1 MRIKVALLVLAL
13 LVADGPALARAAR
26 RQAARPQPIAFIGV
40 NVVPMDRERVIENQ
54 TVIVRGDRI
63 AELGPRARIK
73 VPADALRV
81 EAQGKYLM
89 PGLAEMHGH
98 LPHPNQGEAVT
109 ASFLVLFVA
118 NGVTTVRGMF
128 GFPNHPALRDRIA
141 RGEVFGPN
149 LIVAGPAMT
158 GQSVHSPEE
167 GARKVREYK
176 QAGFDLL
183 KIHEGLS
190 LATYDAIVKTATEV
204 GMPYGGHIPNEVGLL
219 HALKSGQ
226 ATVEHLDGYVE
237 ELEADD
243 SPVRRADP
251 ATHDAKFADYL
262 DARKIPALVA
272 ATRAAG
278 AWVVPT
284 MALWQTF
291 MGPEGVESLKQRP
304 ELKYM
309 PPPMVN
315 QWAQQRAGQLA
326 QGGDAK
332 QAGRVL
338 DLRNQVLKALQEGT
352 GKVLLGSDAP
362 QLFSVPG
369 FSLHREMQAMARAGL
384 TPYQVLAA
392 GTRNPAVYL
401 KAESEFGTV
410 EVGKR
415 ADLILIDDNPL
426 KDVANVA
433 KRSGVML
440 RGQWLPQEKLQRML
454 DDLAAAYA
462 GNK

>member
-1 MRIKVALLVLAL
+1 MRIKAALLALTLL
-13 LVADGPALARAAR
+13 LVNCIAFARDAET
-26 RQAARPQPIAFIGV
+26 QAATNQVVAFIGV

-63 AELGPRARIK
+63 AEIGPSAKIK

-81 EAQGKYLM
+81 EAKGKYLM

-109 ASFLVLFVA
+109 NSFLLLFVA

-128 GFPNHPALRDRIA
+128 GFPNHPALRDRIN
-141 RGEVFGPN
+141 RGEVFGPR
-149 LIVAGPAMT
+149 LYVAGPAMT
-158 GQSVHSPEE
+158 GQAVHSPEE
-167 GARKVREYK
+167 GAQKVREYK

-190 LATYDAIVKTATEV
+190 LATYDAIVRTATEV
-204 GMPYGGHIPNEVGLL
+204 GMPFGGHVPDEVGLL
-219 HALKSGQ
+219 HALKSRQ
-226 ATVEHLDGYVE
+226 STIEHLDGYVE
-237 ELEADD
+237 ELEAED
-243 SPVRRADP
+243 SPVRKADP
-251 ATHDAKFADYL
+251 KTHAEKFADYL
-262 DARKIPALVA
+262 DERKIPTLVA
-272 ATRAAG
+272 ATREAG

-291 MGPEGVESLKQRP
+291 MGSESVESLRQRP

-309 PPPMVN
+309 PPAMIN
-315 QWAQQRAGQLA
+315 QWVQQRRGQLM
-326 QGGDAK
+326 QNGDPK
-332 QAGRVL
+332 QDQRVL
-338 DLRNQVLKALQEGT
+338 DLRDKVLKALQAGT
-352 GKVLLGSDAP
+352 GRVMLGSDAP

-369 FSLHREMQAMARAGL
+369 FSLHREMAAMARAGL
-384 TPYQVLAA
+384 TPYEILAA

-401 KAESEFGTV
+401 KAESDFGTI
-410 EVGKR
+410 EAGKR

-426 KDVANVA
+426 KDVTNVA

-440 RGQWLPQEKLQRML
+440 RGQWLPEEKLRRML
-454 DDLAAAYA
+454 DDLAATYTSS
-462 GNK
+462 K

>member
-1 MRIKVALLVLAL
+1 MKIKAALLAL
-13 LVADGPALARAAR
+13 LLLFVNCLASARDNSPQGAKSQAVA
-26 RQAARPQPIAFIGV
+26 FVGV

-63 AELGPRARIK
+63 AEIGPAAKVK
-73 VPADALRV
+73 VPADAVRV
-81 EAQGKYLM
+81 EARGKYLM

-109 ASFLVLFVA
+109 NSFLLLFVA

-128 GFPNHPALRDRIA
+128 GFPNHPALRDRIN
-141 RGEVFGPN
+141 RGEVFGPK
-149 LIVAGPAMT
+149 LYVAGPAMT

-167 GARKVREYK
+167 GAQRVREYK

-190 LATYDAIVKTATEV
+190 QATYDAIVKTAKEV
-204 GMPYGGHIPNEVGLL
+204 GLPFGGHIPDDVGLL
-219 HALKSGQ
+219 YALKSGQ
-226 ATVEHLDGYVE
+226 STVEHLDGYVE
-237 ELEADD
+237 ELGTADN
-243 SPVRRADP
+243 
-251 ATHDAKFADYL
+251 L
-262 DARKIPALVA
+262 DEGRIPALVQ
-272 ATRAAG
+272 ATREAG

-291 MGPEGVESLKQRP
+291 MGTEAIESLKQRP
-304 ELKYM
+304 ELKYV
-309 PPPMVN
+309 PPAMVN
-315 QWAQQRAGQLA
+315 QWVQQRAGLA
-326 QGGDAK
+326 AQNPDAK
-332 QAGRVL
+332 QGQRVL
-338 DLRNQVLKALQEGT
+338 ELRDKILKALQEGT
-352 GKVLLGSDAP
+352 GKVMLGSDAP

-369 FSLHREMQAMARAGL
+369 FSLHREMLAMARAGL

-415 ADLILIDDNPL
+415 ADLILVDDNPL

-433 KRSGVML
+433 RRSGVVL
-440 RGQWLPQEKLQRML
+440 RGQWLPEAKLRKML
-454 DDLAAAYA
+454 DELAATYA
-462 GNK
+462 GAKM

>member
-1 MRIKVALLVLAL
+1 MKIKAALLALTLLAVNCL
-13 LVADGPALARAAR
+13 AFARDAGAEGAKDQPVA
-26 RQAARPQPIAFIGV
+26 FVGV
-40 NVVPMDRERVIENQ
+40 NVVPMDSERVIENQ

-63 AELGPRARIK
+63 AELGPSAKVK
-73 VPADALRV
+73 VPAGALRI
-81 EAQGKYLM
+81 EAKGKYLM

-98 LPHPNQGEAVT
+98 LPHPNQGEAV
-109 ASFLVLFVA
+109 ARSFLLLFVA

-128 GFPNHPALRDRIA
+128 GFPNHPALREQIL
-141 RGEVFGPN
+141 RGEVFGPR
-149 LIVAGPAMT
+149 LYVAGPAMT
-158 GQSVHSPEE
+158 GQAVHSPEE
-167 GARKVREYK
+167 GAQKVREYK

-190 LATYDAIVKTATEV
+190 LATYDAIVKTAKEV
-204 GMPYGGHIPNEVGLL
+204 GMPFGGHVPNDVGLP

-226 ATVEHLDGYVE
+226 STIEHLDGYVE

-243 SPVRRADP
+243 SPVRNADP
-251 ATHDAKFADYL
+251 MTHAQKFADYL
-262 DARKIPALVA
+262 DERKIPALVA
-272 ATRAAG
+272 ATREAG

-291 MGPEGVESLKQRP
+291 MGTEGVESLKQRP

-309 PPPMVN
+309 PPPMIN

-326 QGGDAK
+326 QNSDPKPA
-332 QAGRVL
+332 QRVL
-338 DLRNQVLKALQEGT
+338 EMRNKVLKALQDST
-352 GKVLLGSDAP
+352 GRVMLGSDAP

-369 FSLHREMQAMARAGL
+369 FSLHREMQAMVRAGL

-410 EVGKR
+410 AVGKR
-415 ADLILIDDNPL
+415 ADLILVDDNPL

-433 KRSGVML
+433 KRTGVML
-440 RGQWLPQEKLQRML
+440 RGQWLPEEKLRKML
-454 DDLAAAYA
+454 DDLAATYV
-462 GNK
+462 NSK

>member
-1 MRIKVALLVLAL
+1 MKIKAALLVLVL
-13 LVADGPALARAAR
+13 LMVNSFALARTAR
-26 RQAARPQPIAFIGV
+26 RQAVKPQPVAFIGV
-40 NVVPMDRERVIENQ
+40 NVVPMDSERVIENQ

-63 AELGPRARIK
+63 AELGPSAKIK
-73 VPADALRV
+73 VPADALRI
-81 EAQGKYLM
+81 EAKGKYLM

-98 LPHPNQGEAVT
+98 LPHPNQGDAVT
-109 ASFLVLFVA
+109 ASFLLLFVA

-141 RGEVFGPN
+141 RGEVFGPR
-149 LIVAGPAMT
+149 LLVAGPAMT

-167 GARKVREYK
+167 GAQKVREYK

-190 LATYDAIVKTATEV
+190 LATYDAIVRTATEI
-204 GMPYGGHIPNEVGLL
+204 GIPYGGHIPNDVGLL

-226 ATVEHLDGYVE
+226 ATIEHLDGYIE
-237 ELEADD
+237 EMEADD
-243 SPVRRADP
+243 SPVRQSDQ
-251 ATHDAKFADYL
+251 ATHAAKFADYL

-272 ATRAAG
+272 ATRQAG

-291 MGPEGVESLKQRP
+291 MGSESVESLRLRP

-309 PPPMVN
+309 PPAMIN
-315 QWAQQRAGQLA
+315 QWAQQRTGQLMQNGDPK
-326 QGGDAK
+326 QGE
-332 QAGRVL
+332 RVL
-338 DLRNQVLKALQEGT
+338 DLRNQILKALQERT
-352 GKVLLGSDAP
+352 GKILLGSDAP

-384 TPYQVLAA
+384 TPYQILTA
-392 GTRNPAVYL
+392 GTRNPAIYL
-401 KAESEFGTV
+401 KAAGEFGTV
-410 EVGKR
+410 EAGKR

-454 DDLAAAYA
+454 DDLAATYA

>member
-1 MRIKVALLVLAL
+1 MKIKVAWLAL
-13 LVADGPALARAAR
+13 TLLMVNCFALAWEAKP
-26 RQAARPQPIAFIGV
+26 QGVKDQPIAFIGV

-63 AELGPRARIK
+63 VEIGSSAKTK
-73 VPADALRV
+73 VPADALRI
-81 EAQGKYLM
+81 EAKGKYLM

-98 LPHPNQGEAVT
+98 LPHPNQGEALT
-109 ASFLVLFVA
+109 NSFLLLFVA

-141 RGEVFGPN
+141 RGEVFGPK
-149 LIVAGPAMT
+149 LYVAGPAMT

-167 GARKVREYK
+167 GGQKVLEYK

-204 GMPYGGHIPNEVGLL
+204 GLPFGGHIPNDVGLL
-219 HALKSGQ
+219 HALKSRQ
-226 ATVEHLDGYVE
+226 ATIEHLDGYVE

-243 SPVRRADP
+243 SPVRNAEQM
-251 ATHDAKFADYL
+251 THAQKFADYL
-262 DARKIPALVA
+262 DERKIPALVA
-272 ATRAAG
+272 ATREAG

-291 MGPEGVESLKQRP
+291 MGTESVESLRLRP

-309 PPPMVN
+309 PPPMIN
-315 QWAQQRAGQLA
+315 QWVQQRTGQLM
-326 QGGDAK
+326 QSGDAK
-332 QAGRVL
+332 QGQRVL
-338 DLRNQVLKALQEGT
+338 DLRNKILKALQEGT
-352 GKVLLGSDAP
+352 GKVMLGSDAP

-384 TPYQVLAA
+384 TPYQILAA

-401 KAESEFGTV
+401 KAESDFGTV
-410 EVGKR
+410 EAGKR

-440 RGQWLPQEKLQRML
+440 RGQWLPEEKLRRML

-462 GNK
+462 QSK